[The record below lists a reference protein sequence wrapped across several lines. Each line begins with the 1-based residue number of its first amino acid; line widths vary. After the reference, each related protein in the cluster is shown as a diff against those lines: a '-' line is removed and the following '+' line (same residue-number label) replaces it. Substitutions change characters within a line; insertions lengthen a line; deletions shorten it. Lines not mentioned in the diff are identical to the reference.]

1 MVRWLLIL
9 VWTVLLGAQGVPGLM
24 VHAHAGMAMP
34 GQVPVTA
41 PVAMPE
47 DGDAPP
53 CHTAEGSQAPVPAP
67 EAMPTPCDS
76 APAGGGCHCDCAH
89 LPVGLPGIA
98 AWLSPRPPAV
108 EFRARLETDHPS
120 AMVARD
126 LRPPI
131 LLQR

>member
-1 MVRWLLIL
+1 MGRWLLIL

-34 GQVPVTA
+34 AEA
-41 PVAMPE
+41 PVKAPVPAMA
-47 DGDAPP
+47 DGEMPP

-67 EAMPTPCDS
+67 DATPTPCDS
-76 APAGGGCHCDCAH
+76 APAGGCHCACAH
-89 LPVGLPGIA
+89 LPVGLPGLS
-98 AWLSPRPPAV
+98 AWLSPRLPAV
-108 EFRARLETDHPS
+108 EFRPRLETAHPS
-120 AMVARD
+120 ATVARD